1 MPPVGIPDR
10 TNRRGIHGR
19 QQDGDAGRHV
29 IERAIPDNRLDRDDR
44 RNPRAE
50 AEPAASGRGDDAPQ
64 PLGRRFLRPETFV
77 SFAIAIAILFF
88 AVRGLRI
95 DPAAVWTIVRRSDP
109 WFLLA
114 ALAVWYGIFVARAL
128 RWRGMLARV
137 GVERAH
143 GYAVPGLGGLYEILL
158 LSWFANCVVPA
169 KLGDAYRCYLLKRE
183 CRAPFSTGLGTVV
196 AERLTDLLVLCVAMA
211 GAGALVFGRRLPS
224 EATRAFE
231 LGIVLVVA
239 AAVGLGAMWGF
250 RHSLQRRLPARI
262 QDQYGRLHGAIFG
275 SLRRPLPVVV
285 VGLVIWLGEGLRFW
299 LVSRSLDATLPF
311 AVALFIA
318 LMGALLTTIPVT
330 PAGLGVVE
338 AGTGAV
344 MVGVLGLDPDL
355 SFAIIFL
362 DRVVSYWSLIAI
374 GLVVYL
380 RRFGREARQE
390 TARAA
395 S

>member
-1 MPPVGIPDR
+1 MHELHQDVDA
-10 TNRRGIHGR
+10 NRRVSDR
-19 QQDGDAGRHV
+19 ALEGDQ
-29 IERAIPDNRLDRDDR
+29 IERGAPARSAANTEIVAPDDG
-44 RNPRAE
+44 E
-50 AEPAASGRGDDAPQ
+50 GAPQ
-64 PLGRRFLRPETFV
+64 PLGRRFLRPETLV
-77 SFAIAIAILFF
+77 SFVIAGAILFF
-88 AVRGLRI
+88 VVRGLRI
-95 DPAAVWTIVRRSDP
+95 DPAAVWDNVRRADP

-114 ALAVWYGIFVARAL
+114 ALAVWYGIFVVRAL
-128 RWRGMLARV
+128 RWRGMLSRV
-137 GVERAH
+137 GVDAAY
-143 GYAVPGLGGLYEILL
+143 GYAMPTLGGIYEILV

-183 CRAPFSTGLGTVV
+183 SRVPFSTGLGTVV

-211 GAGALVFGRRLPS
+211 AAGALVFGRRLPD

-231 LGIVLVVA
+231 LGVVLVLV
-239 AAVGLGAMWGF
+239 AAVGLAVMWLS
-250 RHSLQRRLPARI
+250 RHALQRRLPRRV
-262 QDQYGRLHGAIFG
+262 QEQYGRLHGAIFG
-275 SLRRPLPVVV
+275 SLRRPAPVLA
-285 VGLVIWLGEGLRFW
+285 VGAVIWLGEGLRFW
-299 LVSRSLDATLPF
+299 LVSRSLGDTLPF
-311 AVALFIA
+311 SVALFIA

-380 RRFGREARQE
+380 RRFGREARLG

-395 S
+395 A

>member
-1 MPPVGIPDR
+1 MPDR

-19 QQDGDAGRHV
+19 QQDGNAGRRV
-29 IERAIPDNRLDRDDR
+29 TERAIPDDRLGRAD
-44 RNPRAE
+44 PTGMRAE
-50 AEPAASGRGDDAPQ
+50 IATVPQGEGEAAPQ

-77 SFAIAIAILFF
+77 SFAIAIAILYF

-95 DPAAVWTIVRRSDP
+95 DPAAVWTIVRRADP

-128 RWRGMLARV
+128 RWRGMLGRV
-137 GVERAH
+137 GVDRAH

-183 CRAPFSTGLGTVV
+183 SRAPFSTGLGTVV
-196 AERLTDLLVLCVAMA
+196 AERLTDLLVLCIAMA
-211 GAGALVFGRRLPS
+211 GAGVLVFGRRLPA

-231 LGIVLVVA
+231 LGVVLVVA
-239 AAVGLGAMWGF
+239 AAIGLGAMWIF

-275 SLRRPLPVVV
+275 SLRRPLPVLT

-299 LVSRSLDATLPF
+299 LVSRSLEAPLPF

-362 DRVVSYWSLIAI
+362 DRVVSYWSLVAI

-380 RRFGREARQE
+380 RRFGREARRE
-390 TARAA
+390 TVRAA
-395 S
+395 P